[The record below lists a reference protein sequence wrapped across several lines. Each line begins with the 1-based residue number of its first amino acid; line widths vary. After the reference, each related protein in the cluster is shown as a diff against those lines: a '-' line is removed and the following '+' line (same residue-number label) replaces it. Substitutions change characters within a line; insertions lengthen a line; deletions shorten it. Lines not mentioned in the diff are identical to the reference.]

1 MHKQGTGFRSPVS
14 LFDPSTFR
22 PPLALNRR
30 RWHRGPMSER
40 PETPSIGERE
50 ELQTLRRR
58 VAEFEDIIRCLPIGF
73 IFIDRDDKVAMANPI
88 GAEIRCVGDR
98 LGAPVADCHPSGTHT
113 TLGTVMERFRTEPQ
127 MPEHPIVLERMHRY
141 EVTYSRVAN
150 SEGEYRGILWL
161 SHDIS
166 RRKQLE
172 RELMHAER
180 LAGLGRMAA
189 KVAHDIKNPLNAI
202 QGAAHFL
209 QQEES
214 ESDYAEELTT
224 MIKDQV
230 GRIAALVTHLN
241 ELTRP
246 FELTLESVDLEQAIR
261 GQLNA
266 CSVSH
271 PGILWSL
278 DADLDGS
285 VQVDRTLLERLVWNA
300 AENACLSMAG
310 EGNLDIRIRQ
320 RHEEDAGWVD
330 IEFEDSGPG
339 FHFKVLQDLFQPF
352 LTTRENGTG
361 LGLTIMR
368 EICLLH
374 GGDLTIENTGN
385 GALVTAR
392 VSAR

>member
-1 MHKQGTGFRSPVS
+1 
-14 LFDPSTFR
+14 
-22 PPLALNRR
+22 
-30 RWHRGPMSER
+30 MSER
-40 PETPSIGERE
+40 SQNLSNEERE
-50 ELQTLRRR
+50 EFEALRER
-58 VAEFEDIIRCLPIGF
+58 VAEFEDIIRCLPIGL
-73 IFIDRDDKVAMANPI
+73 IFINADNTVALANPI
-88 GAEIRCVGDR
+88 GAEIRCVGGR
-98 LGAPVADCHPSGTHT
+98 LGGSVEDCHPVGTHA
-113 TLGTVMERFRTEPQ
+113 TLGKVMDRFRTRPQ
-127 MPEHPIVLERMHRY
+127 MQEHPIVLERMHRY
-141 EVTYSRVAN
+141 EVTYSRVAKPD
-150 SEGEYRGILWL
+150 GGYRGVLWL

-166 RRKQLE
+166 RRKDLE

-209 QQEES
+209 QQDDGES
-214 ESDYAEELTT
+214 EHSEELTT

-230 GRIAALVTHLN
+230 GRIAALVTHLS

-246 FELTLESVDLEQAIR
+246 FELTLEPVALDKAVR
-261 GQLNA
+261 NQLNA
-266 CSVSH
+266 CLVSH
-271 PGILWSL
+271 PGVRWSL
-278 DADLDGS
+278 DSEDGIEEQ

-300 AENACLSMAG
+300 AENACLSMDG
-310 EGNLDIRIRQ
+310 VGKLDIRICR

-330 IEFEDSGPG
+330 LEFEDSGRG
-339 FHFKVLQDLFQPF
+339 FSPDVLQNLFQPF

-374 GGDLTIENTGN
+374 GGDLTIENTDT

-392 VSAR
+392 LSAR

>member
-1 MHKQGTGFRSPVS
+1 
-14 LFDPSTFR
+14 
-22 PPLALNRR
+22 
-30 RWHRGPMSER
+30 MSNESQHLSSDER
-40 PETPSIGERE
+40 N
-50 ELQTLRRR
+50 ELQALREQ
-58 VAEFEDIIRCLPIGF
+58 VAQFEDIIRCLPIGL
-73 IFIDRDDKVAMANPI
+73 IFVDVDDNIAIANPI

-98 LGAPVADCHPSGTHT
+98 LGASVADCHPAGTHT
-113 TLGTVMERFRTEPQ
+113 TLEKVMQRFRDETQ
-127 MPEHPIVLERMHRY
+127 MQDHPIVLERMHRY
-141 EVTYSRVAN
+141 EVTYSRVAKLD
-150 SEGEYRGILWL
+150 GEYRGVLWL

-166 RRKQLE
+166 RRKSLE

-209 QQEES
+209 QKDEGEGEYS
-214 ESDYAEELTT
+214 EELTT

-230 GRIAALVTHLN
+230 ARIAALVTHLN

-246 FELTLESVDLEQAIR
+246 FDLTLEPVDLDKAVR
-261 GQLNA
+261 DQLSA

-271 PGILWSL
+271 PDVRWSL
-278 DADLDGS
+278 EADSDIDGPI
-285 VQVDRTLLERLVWNA
+285 QVDRTLLERLVWNA
-300 AENACLSMAG
+300 AENACLSMDGAG
-310 EGNLDIRIRQ
+310 RLEVRIR
-320 RHEEDAGWVD
+320 RHYEEDAGWVD

-339 FHFKVLQDLFQPF
+339 FPAEVLQNLFQPF

-374 GGDLTIENTGN
+374 GGDLTIKNSDA

-392 VSAR
+392 LSAR

>member
-1 MHKQGTGFRSPVS
+1 MSDEPQT
-14 LFDPSTFR
+14 
-22 PPLALNRR
+22 LN
-30 RWHRGPMSER
+30 SD
-40 PETPSIGERE
+40 ERE
-50 ELQTLRRR
+50 ELKVLRDR
-58 VAEFEDIIRCLPIGF
+58 VTEFQDIIRCLPIGL
-73 IFIDRDDKVAMANPI
+73 IFVDADDNVAIANPI

-98 LGAPVADCHPSGTHT
+98 LGGSVADCHPAGTHT
-113 TLGTVMERFRTEPQ
+113 TLEKVMQRFRDQPQ
-127 MPEHPIVLERMHRY
+127 TQDHPIVLERMHRY
-141 EVTYSRVAN
+141 EVTYSRVARPD
-150 SEGEYRGILWL
+150 GEYRGVLWL

-166 RRKQLE
+166 RRKKLE

-209 QQEES
+209 QQDDGES
-214 ESDYAEELTT
+214 EHSEELTT

-230 GRIAALVTHLN
+230 SRIAALVTHLN

-246 FELTLESVDLEQAIR
+246 FELTLEPVDFDKAVREQ
-261 GQLNA
+261 LSA

-271 PGILWSL
+271 PGVQWSL
-278 DADLDGS
+278 DADDGIEGQI
-285 VQVDRTLLERLVWNA
+285 QVDRTLLERLVWNA
-300 AENACLSMAG
+300 AENACLSMDGAG
-310 EGNLDIRIRQ
+310 RLEIRIRR
-320 RHEEDAGWVD
+320 RHEEDAGWVE

-339 FHFKVLQDLFQPF
+339 FPAEVLQNLFQPF

-374 GGDLTIENTGN
+374 GGNLTIENTDT

-392 VSAR
+392 LSAR

>member
-1 MHKQGTGFRSPVS
+1 
-14 LFDPSTFR
+14 
-22 PPLALNRR
+22 
-30 RWHRGPMSER
+30 MSDDSQQLSSDEL
-40 PETPSIGERE
+40 E
-50 ELQTLRRR
+50 ELQALREQ
-58 VAEFEDIIRCLPIGF
+58 VAQFKDIIRCLPIGL
-73 IFIDRDDKVAMANPI
+73 IFVDADDKVVLANPI

-98 LGAPVADCHPSGTHT
+98 LGGSVGDCHPAGTHT
-113 TLGTVMERFRTEPQ
+113 TLEKVMQRFRNEPQ
-127 MPEHPIVLERMHRY
+127 MQDHPIVLERMHRY
-141 EVTYSRVAN
+141 EVTYSRVAK
-150 SEGEYRGILWL
+150 SDGEYRGVLWL

-166 RRKQLE
+166 RRKNLE

-209 QQEES
+209 QKEEGEGEHS
-214 ESDYAEELTT
+214 EELTT

-230 GRIAALVTHLN
+230 GRIAALVTHLS

-246 FELTLESVDLEQAIR
+246 FDLTLEPIDLDGAVR
-261 GQLNA
+261 DQLSA

-271 PGILWSL
+271 PDVRWSL
-278 DADLDGS
+278 EADSGIDGQ
-285 VQVDRTLLERLVWNA
+285 VMVDRTLLERLVWNA
-300 AENACLSMAG
+300 AENACLSMDG
-310 EGNLDIRIRQ
+310 DGMLQVRIHRH
-320 RHEEDAGWVD
+320 HEEDAGWVD

-339 FHFKVLQDLFQPF
+339 FPAEVMQNLFQPF

-374 GGDLTIENTGN
+374 GGDLTIENTDT

-392 VSAR
+392 LSAR

>member
-1 MHKQGTGFRSPVS
+1 MSMSNDPQQLS
-14 LFDPSTFR
+14 L
-22 PPLALNRR
+22 
-30 RWHRGPMSER
+30 H
-40 PETPSIGERE
+40 ERE
-50 ELQTLRRR
+50 ELLALRER

-73 IFIDRDDKVAMANPI
+73 IFIDSDDNVTMANPI

-98 LGAPVADCHPSGTHT
+98 LGSSIADCHPAGTHSM
-113 TLGTVMERFRTEPQ
+113 LEKVMGRFRSESQ
-127 MPEHPIVLERMHRY
+127 MQEHPIVLERMHRY
-141 EVTYSRVAN
+141 EVTYSRVAK
-150 SEGEYRGILWL
+150 SDGEYRGVLWL

-166 RRKQLE
+166 SRKKLE
-172 RELMHAER
+172 RELVHAER
-180 LAGLGRMAA
+180 LVGLGQMAA

-209 QQEES
+209 QQNDGES
-214 ESDYAEELTT
+214 EHSEELTM
-224 MIKDQV
+224 MIKGQV
-230 GRIAALVTHLN
+230 SRIAALVTHLN

-246 FELTLESVDLEQAIR
+246 LELTMEPVDLEKAIR
-261 GQLNA
+261 DQLSA

-271 PGILWSL
+271 PEVEWSL
-278 DADLDGS
+278 DADDGIEGQ

-300 AENACLSMAG
+300 AENACLSMDGAG
-310 EGNLDIRIRQ
+310 RLEIRIRR

-330 IEFEDSGPG
+330 IEFEDSGSG
-339 FHFKVLQDLFQPF
+339 FPAEVLENLFQPF

-374 GGDLTIENTGN
+374 GGDLTIKNTDT

-392 VSAR
+392 LSAR